1 MQKVLALIPRDAS
14 VLSPVTMR
22 AHLADRRFALLQL
35 LFNPRHPMVELWPQE
50 KMYDLD
56 YVILDGNERRFPEEA
71 VTRDL
76 VMSYYT
82 NTNYQLILN
91 ENNMF
96 VFRRRES
103 VPLAP

>member
-1 MQKVLALIPRDAS
+1 
-14 VLSPVTMR
+14 
-22 AHLADRRFALLQL
+22 
-35 LFNPRHPMVELWPQE
+35 VELWPQE